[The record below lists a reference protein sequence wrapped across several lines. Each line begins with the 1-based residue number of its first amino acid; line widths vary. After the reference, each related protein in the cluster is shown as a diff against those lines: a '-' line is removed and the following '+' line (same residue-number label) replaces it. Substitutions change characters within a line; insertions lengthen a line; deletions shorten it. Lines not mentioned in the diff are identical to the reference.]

1 MSFRSASRSLT
12 ALAFPAALAL
22 AACSGGEGGDA
33 MARDAGSDGSLGEPT
48 AVFPED
54 FGAIQTVRE
63 LDDRT
68 VLVADPL
75 GGALYRVDLDAGTRT
90 QVGAEGQ
97 GPEEYQQPDAVW
109 PLPGDSTL
117 LVDLGNGRMVG
128 LGPDLSFGPTSPL
141 SAGDPRSGLILAI
154 PTAVDDDGF
163 VYAEASMGG
172 GPGGQL
178 PDSGA
183 VLRIDRAT
191 MVPDTITRVK
201 LTERIRTESGS
212 GNNRSVNIAQV
223 PLSLEDTWGAAPD
236 GSIVVARSSD
246 YHLEWHRP
254 DGSVVVGSPV
264 GHDPMPLGNAEKQAW
279 IDAQGRTGGGLMI
292 GVTVNN
298 GAMQMSFG
306 RGRGGMGGGSQEQTI
321 DDYTWPEMAPPF
333 FGDPIRV
340 DPEGRAWVRRF
351 VEAGEDA
358 MYDVFDAQGG
368 HLTTYTLEGDRRV
381 VGFGEEAVYVV
392 TFDEFDLN
400 YLERYALPG

>member
-1 MSFRSASRSLT
+1 MSLPDPSRTLAIP
-12 ALAFPAALAL
+12 ALVLAIGL
-22 AACSGGEGGDA
+22 AGCAGGDGGDA
-33 MARDAGSDGSLGEPT
+33 MAQDAGSDGSLGEPT

-63 LDDRT
+63 LNDGT
-68 VLVADPL
+68 LLVADPL

-97 GPEEYQQPDAVW
+97 GPQEYQQPDAVW

-141 SAGDPRSGLILAI
+141 SAGDPRAGLILAI
-154 PTAVDDDGF
+154 PTAVDRDGY

-172 GPGGQL
+172 GPGGAL

-191 MVPDTITRVK
+191 MTPDTLLRVK
-201 LTERIRTESGS
+201 LSERIRSESG
-212 GNNRSVNIAQV
+212 GAGNRSVNIQQV
-223 PLSLEDTWGAAPD
+223 PLSLEDTWGAGPD
-236 GSIVVARSSD
+236 GSVVVARSSD
-246 YHLEWHRP
+246 YRVEWHRP
-254 DGSVVVGSPV
+254 DGTVVVGSPV
-264 GHDPMPLGNAEKQAW
+264 GHEPEPLGNAEKQAW

-292 GVTVNN
+292 GVSINN
-298 GAMQMSFG
+298 GAMEMSFG
-306 RGRGGMGGGSQEQTI
+306 RGRGGMGGGAQEQTI

-333 FGDPIRV
+333 FGDPIQV
-340 DPEGRAWVRRF
+340 DPMGRAWVRRF
-351 VEAGEDA
+351 VGAGEDTV
-358 MYDVFDAQGG
+358 YDVFDADGE
-368 HLTTYTLEGDRRV
+368 HVAMYTLEGDRRV
-381 VGFGEEAVYVV
+381 RGFGDGAVYVV